1 MPPKKGTKKVNEK
14 KDGTNLASNSTG
26 YAGLPIEF
34 ESDMG
39 TKPHIDRRAEQN
51 RDLKKRQLSEQKDLQ
66 KLNVLLHQEE
76 VQSQNGDL
84 PLLKAQLKQ
93 LRQKLVC
100 GLFFAILFSHNRQFD
115 SLD

>member
-1 MPPKKGTKKVNEK
+1 MLGLTGNQPFTFFFKFRSFNPAPLFLLFLKKFETSVCFDMPPKKGTKKVNEK

-51 RDLKKRQLSEQKDLQ
+51 RDLKKRQ
-66 KLNVLLHQEE
+66 
-76 VQSQNGDL
+76 
-84 PLLKAQLKQ
+84 
-93 LRQKLVC
+93 
-100 GLFFAILFSHNRQFD
+100 
-115 SLD
+115 